1 MESMRIA
8 ICALVLCAALP
19 SLPAQAADDTLVY
32 IGTYTGAKSKGIY
45 AFRMDSAGRLSPL
58 GLAAEVASPSFLAIH
73 PNGKVL
79 YAVSETEGPKGGV
92 LSAYTINRSDGKL
105 TLLGKASTVGSGP
118 CFVSTDSTGKAALVA
133 NYGGGSLASFPL
145 DAEGRPGEATTFI
158 QNKGKSVNPGRQEA
172 AHAHSIQASPDNRFA
187 LAADLG
193 LDEVLVFHLDPA
205 KATLVPNRPP
215 FASLDPG
222 SGPRHFAFHPNG
234 KVAYV
239 INELKSTVT
248 VFDWDAA
255 KGVLSKGP
263 TLSTLPADFSGENTT
278 AEVQVH
284 PSGRFVYGS
293 NRGHNSIAVFR
304 TDDKGRLTPVG
315 QVSTGG
321 KTPRNFRI
329 DPSGSFLLAAN
340 QDSDSV
346 VVFKINQQTGM
357 LQPTGQK
364 VEVGKPVC
372 VKFVR

>member
-1 MESMRIA
+1 M
-8 ICALVLCAALP
+8 
-19 SLPAQAADDTLVY
+19 
-32 IGTYTGAKSKGIY
+32 
-45 AFRMDSAGRLSPL
+45 
-58 GLAAEVASPSFLAIH
+58 
-73 PNGKVL
+73 
-79 YAVSETEGPKGGV
+79 
-92 LSAYTINRSDGKL
+92 
-105 TLLGKASTVGSGP
+105 
-118 CFVSTDSTGKAALVA
+118 VA
-133 NYGGGSLASFPL
+133 NYGSGSLASYPL
-145 DAEGRPGEATTFI
+145 DATGKPGEAATFV
-158 QNKGKSVNPGRQEA
+158 QNKGKSVNAGRQEA
-172 AHAHSIQASPDNRFA
+172 PHAHSIQPSPDNRFA

-205 KATLVPNRPP
+205 KATLTANQPP

-234 KVAYV
+234 KVVYV

-255 KGVLSKGP
+255 KGAMSKGQ
-263 TLSTLPADFSGENTT
+263 TISTLPAGFKGENTT

-304 TDDKGRLTPVG
+304 TDDKGRLTSVG
-315 QVSTGG
+315 QVSTEG

-329 DPSGSFLLAAN
+329 DPSGNFLLAAN

-346 VVFKINQQTGM
+346 VVFRINQQTGM

-372 VKFVR
+372 VKFVQ